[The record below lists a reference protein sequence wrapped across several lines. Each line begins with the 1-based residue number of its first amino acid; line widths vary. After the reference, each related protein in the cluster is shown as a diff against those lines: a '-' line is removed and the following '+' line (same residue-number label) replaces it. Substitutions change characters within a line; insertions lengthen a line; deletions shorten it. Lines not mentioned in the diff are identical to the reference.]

1 MERHDLE
8 QAIKLLTA
16 ETQTARLQL
25 ELRRANVYRDL
36 HELEAQR
43 EAYNAARARHFD
55 PIVSATGRIVGW
67 LSKKEY

>member
-8 QAIKLLTA
+8 QAIQLLTS
-16 ETQTARLQL
+16 ETQAARLAL

-43 EAYNAARARHFD
+43 EAYDAARALKQD
-55 PIVSATGRIVGW
+55 PIRSASGKIVGW
-67 LSKKEY
+67 LTRRY